1 MARYEQW
8 ILPEHPFKEDFKEN
22 STLNIV
28 EEGTGIQNTTSP
40 KGEIYNIKK
49 EKEMSD
55 KITIEIDKDV
65 FAQQAKVKK
74 EKPAKIICKV
84 DGELIE
90 FKNEDK
96 LKAFMWTERPKE
108 VIRYN
113 ISGTVSVPFDLT
125 TTPIK

>member
-1 MARYEQW
+1 MARYEPW
-8 ILPEHPFKEDFKEN
+8 IVPEHPVQVDSTEI

-28 EEGTGIQNTTSP
+28 EEDTGIQNTTSP

-74 EKPAKIICKV
+74 RETSK
-84 DGELIE
+84 DNL
-90 FKNEDK
+90 
-96 LKAFMWTERPKE
+96 
-108 VIRYN
+108 
-113 ISGTVSVPFDLT
+113 
-125 TTPIK
+125 